1 MGNAKISIILLSHH
15 LSKSIRGCAHLS
27 IEEHGIYGTGVPG
40 RSVNAHLMFTFSVST
55 PFTPPGKIGWLSIQ
69 RSDSTKNHM
78 SSYKHMYG
86 LNYGGDSGYEVLING
101 SGGQCQISIIL
112 LYPHLS
118 KSIRGCAHL
127 SREEHGI
134 YRTGVPGRSGN
145 AHLMVTFSVSTPF
158 TPPGKIG
165 WLSIQ
170 NFQK

>member
-101 SGGQCQISIIL
+101 SGGQCQNLHHPAVS
-112 LYPHLS
+112 PS
-118 KSIRGCAHL
+118 KQ
-127 SREEHGI
+127 I
-134 YRTGVPGRSGN
+134 YSWLRTFEQRRAWDLPYW
-145 AHLMVTFSVSTPF
+145 STR
-158 TPPGKIG
+158 KVR
-165 WLSIQ
+165 
-170 NFQK
+170 